1 MKTSR
6 KSRQRGVAVLYTA
19 LMLVVIIPMMGLTF
33 DASIM
38 FVIKARLQ
46 GAVDGASLSGARA
59 LARGSDGPSQ
69 ITSAE
74 TTATAYV
81 NLNYPSS
88 YFFSTN
94 LAVDPPTVDLS
105 TAFQRKVTVSAS
117 VTAPNLFMRFL
128 GAGATTV
135 RASGTAVRRDVNIMM
150 VVDRS
155 GSLTASGSCGPLK
168 QAAIGFVNKFA
179 NGRDNVG
186 LITFASS
193 SWADFPLANNFM
205 TASPNVPTIIGNINC
220 AGSTSSAQA
229 LWQAYSQLVTLNQT
243 GALNVILFFT
253 DGQPTGVVVDMPIT
267 TGSPCV
273 QHPTIRGLYSTF
285 TNSPQFFGLLNASVG
300 PQPIVN
306 GDLVPAPNSNG
317 CAYDQGWANNGGVNN
332 MTTTTDFS
340 YVPNTD
346 IWGNSLDTGFQGP
359 LVYNSGHIS
368 AQAGANGYPISLN
381 AADSAATRIRNG
393 ANDPAN
399 SRGLNSVTIFSIG
412 LGNAAIPASPV
423 FLQRVSNDPSSPI
436 FDSSK
441 PQGLYI
447 DAPTAD
453 DLNNAFSAIASEI
466 LRLAK

>member
-1 MKTSR
+1 M
-6 KSRQRGVAVLYTA
+6 
-19 LMLVVIIPMMGLTF
+19 MVIILPMMGLTF
-33 DASIM
+33 DTGIM
-38 FVIKARLQ
+38 FVIKAKLQ

-69 ITSAE
+69 ITAAE
-74 TTATAYV
+74 TTAAAYV

-94 LAVDPPTVDLS
+94 LVVAPTTVDLS
-105 TAFQRKVTVSAS
+105 VAFQRTVVVSAS

-135 RASGTAVRRDVNIMM
+135 SASGTAVRRDVNIMM

-155 GSLTASGSCGPLK
+155 GSLAASNSCGPLQ

-193 SWADFPLANNFM
+193 SWADFPLANNFI
-205 TASPNVPTIIGNINC
+205 TAAPNVPTIIDNIVC

-243 GALNVILFFT
+243 GALNIILFFT
-253 DGQPTGVVVDMPIT
+253 DGQPTGVVVDMPIVAA
-267 TGSPCV
+267 SPCTT
-273 QHPTIRGLYSTF
+273 HPIIRGLYSTF
-285 TNSPQFFGLLNASVG
+285 SNSPQFFGLLNASVG
-300 PQPIVN
+300 PQPIAN
-306 GDLVPAPNSNG
+306 GDLVPAANSTG
-317 CAYDQGWANNGGVNN
+317 CAYYQGWSNNGGVNN

-340 YVPNTD
+340 YIPNTD
-346 IWGNSLDTGFQGP
+346 IWGNSLDSGYQGP
-359 LVYNSGHIS
+359 LVYSSGKIS
-368 AQAGANGYPISLN
+368 AQNGNNGYPIALN

-399 SRGLNSVTIFSIG
+399 GRGLAGITIFSIG

-423 FLQRVSNDPSSPI
+423 FLQRVSNDRGSPI
-436 FDSSK
+436 FDSTK
-441 PQGLYI
+441 PQGQYI
-447 DAPTAD
+447 PAPTAD
-453 DLNNAFSAIASEI
+453 DLNNAFNAIASEI
-466 LRLAK
+466 LRLAR